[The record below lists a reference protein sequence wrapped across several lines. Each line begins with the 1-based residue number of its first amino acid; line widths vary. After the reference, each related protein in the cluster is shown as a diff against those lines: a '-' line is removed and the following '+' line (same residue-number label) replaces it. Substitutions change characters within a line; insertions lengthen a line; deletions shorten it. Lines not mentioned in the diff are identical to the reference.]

1 MRCKGLLQ
9 VCYAGY
15 VPQGNAVDQIG
26 AAIQQVDMGILKPR
40 QNQPPA
46 PVQPARGRSGQGQ
59 DVGVCPQRQN
69 DAARNGK
76 RLRLRAG
83 GIHGPDAP
91 IQQDQVRCHPD
102 APLRGASSKRSASN
116 SAQSGAGITRATSA
130 TSRVQP
136 NRHRKGTGPTL
147 VRCGA

>member
-1 MRCKGLLQ
+1 
-9 VCYAGY
+9 
-15 VPQGNAVDQIG
+15 
-26 AAIQQVDMGILKPR
+26 MGILKPR

-46 PVQPARGRSGQGQ
+46 PVQPARGRSGKRQ
-59 DVGVCPQRQN
+59 DFGVGAKGKNP
-69 DAARNGK
+69 AARNGK

-91 IQQDQVRCHPD
+91 IQQDQVRCHRNT
-102 APLRGASSKRSASN
+102 PLRGASSKRSASS